1 MSDAWEQAMERAE
14 QLRQALEAIAA
25 STAVTPTTSAPVDAR
40 QIAEEL
46 ERLYKNGGRNYS
58 WMGRK

>member
-1 MSDAWEQAMERAE
+1 MSNDPWVQAMERAE
-14 QLRQALEAIAA
+14 QLRQALDAIAA
-25 STAVTPTTSAPVDAR
+25 TTTPATSSAPVDGR
-40 QIAEEL
+40 KIAEEL